1 MPSFAALLETSGK
14 AERSQKTTTPKPYP
28 ETNWTRDI
36 EDVSVTGRYDPELV
50 PNVPN
55 SPSFEKD
62 TWSPKTACS
71 TLDH

>member
-28 ETNWTRDI
+28 ETTRTRDI
-36 EDVSVTGRYDPELV
+36 EDVSVTGRYDPGFV
-50 PNVPN
+50 PNA
-55 SPSFEKD
+55 PSFEED